1 MKLIEQRSPAWYS
14 IRKGRLTS
22 SEIYKIMGEGKS
34 KTESFSETAKTYLLE
49 KVSERLGGFKESAVS
64 PSLDWGTDLEETAR
78 KIYQAS
84 TGNVTTICSF
94 ISVSDHYGG
103 SPDSI
108 VDPDGTVEIKC
119 PYNSV
124 NHFKYGLIKT
134 PQDFKKTSPAYYYQC
149 ISHMNVT
156 GAKWCDFVSFDP
168 RVNAEYMMFIYRL
181 ERDEDEIMNM
191 NERIKVATDY
201 MVEITDKLTKPV
213 TNEISLIT
221 LEN

>member
-1 MKLIEQRSPAWYS
+1 MQLIEQRSPEWFN
-14 IRKGRLTS
+14 IRRGRITS

-34 KTESFSETAKTYLLE
+34 KTESLSETAKTYLLE
-49 KVSERLGGFKESAVS
+49 KISEKLGGFKESAVGT
-64 PSLDWGTDLEETAR
+64 SLDWGTDLEETAR

-84 TGNVTTICSF
+84 TGNIASICSF
-94 ISVSDHYGG
+94 ISVTDHYGG

-134 PQDFKKTSPAYYYQC
+134 PQDFKKASPAYYYQC

-168 RVNAEYMMFIYRL
+168 RVNVDYMMFVFRL
-181 ERDEDEIMNM
+181 ERDEVEIKNM
-191 NERIKVATDY
+191 NERIQIATDY
-201 MVEITDKLTKPV
+201 MVEISNKLPKSV
-213 TNEISLIT
+213 TTENPMIT
-221 LEN
+221 PEN